1 MKNFITFILLFSIS
15 LGLMSQGLGFNN
27 TKYSEYEEFE
37 TESLGFSNLP
47 SSSSLRK
54 YAPSVLSQDGN
65 SCVGFATAYSALS
78 IMHNYRLGVTNKIG
92 KNFSAFDPYF
102 LYSILTS
109 ESDWSCEETTYMY
122 SGLDA
127 LKKFGCKKYWA
138 FPLLDCETKAVE
150 KNLWASKPYRIKEF
164 YILPKD
170 KIKQKSFVLEK
181 LKTAVVAVM
190 PPVIGIKTTNSM
202 AGKGYSDGTVG
213 DDGLWKPNYYD
224 KTIGGHAVCIV
235 GYDDYK
241 FGGSFEIMNSWG
253 SDYGNDG
260 YMWIKYDD
268 LIDVIGEAYFIEIYE
283 PKQNLGIG
291 CKLGNC
297 ETNYGHYTYS
307 DFQEEG
313 EYSNGGLNGFGI
325 RTFQN
330 ASLVGFFKD
339 GTANGLGYMY
349 LKEENQLYKV
359 SYKMGDVIDIEELGF
374 VEENLSEKEI
384 DFDFYIQNKS
394 EKSIIN
400 IKEIDDEEFEKIQN
414 IKTGK

>member
-1 MKNFITFILLFSIS
+1 
-15 LGLMSQGLGFNN
+15 
-27 TKYSEYEEFE
+27 
-37 TESLGFSNLP
+37 
-47 SSSSLRK
+47 
-54 YAPSVLSQDGN
+54 
-65 SCVGFATAYSALS
+65 
-78 IMHNYRLGVTNKIG
+78 
-92 KNFSAFDPYF
+92 
-102 LYSILTS
+102 
-109 ESDWSCEETTYMY
+109 
-122 SGLDA
+122 
-127 LKKFGCKKYWA
+127 
-138 FPLLDCETKAVE
+138 
-150 KNLWASKPYRIKEF
+150 
-164 YILPKD
+164 
-170 KIKQKSFVLEK
+170 
-181 LKTAVVAVM
+181 
-190 PPVIGIKTTNSM
+190 M

-213 DDGLWKPNYYD
+213 NDGLWKPNYYD

-253 SDYGNDG
+253 SDYGDDG

-283 PKQNLGIG
+283 PKQNLEIG

-330 ASLVGFFKD
+330 ASLIGFFKD

-384 DFDFYIQNKS
+384 DFDSYIQNKS
-394 EKSIIN
+394 EKSLIN